1 MNTIDWT
8 DINSFAVRHL
18 QKWAAYVSIGEPSDE
33 TLSFVRD
40 QVAKLYG
47 RDQVTK
53 LYGPGDAQRFNDI
66 STLIFTGGMVLFDTE
81 QEMDE
86 FFDIFNQELTYKRGY
101 YVCTYDPN
109 GNCLTENT

>member
-33 TLSFVRD
+33 TLSFVQD
-40 QVAKLYG
+40 QM
-47 RDQVTK
+47 TK

-86 FFDIFNQELTYKRGY
+86 FFNIFNQELTYKRGY